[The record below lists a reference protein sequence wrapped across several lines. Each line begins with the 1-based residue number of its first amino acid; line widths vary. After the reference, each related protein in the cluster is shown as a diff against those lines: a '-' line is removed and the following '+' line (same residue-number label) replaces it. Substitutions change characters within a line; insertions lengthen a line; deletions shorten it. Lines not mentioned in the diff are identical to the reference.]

1 MFKENNTMAKAK
13 TTAIAK
19 AKINLPVD
27 VNAAMQAEM
36 EQIQKR
42 ISAPSGDRIMVTQGK
57 TFKLPNGSELDE
69 LEAVVVDFC
78 AANYYYTEAF
88 DRGNVI
94 PPACFALGL
103 EPAMLEASSN
113 SPDKQCASCA
123 ACWANQ
129 FGSSGKGK
137 ACQNTRLLALLTPDA
152 DAETPLYLLKVS
164 PTAIKNFDAHVNS
177 VANSFKMP
185 VRAVVTQITFSQES
199 EYATL
204 RFKTLRPADEDL
216 LIMAHGRLEE
226 ARKRL
231 LTEPDVSALKAANET
246 PKKVK
251 PKAKPAPMKAL
262 PKKVAGGKR

>member
-1 MFKENNTMAKAK
+1 MAKAQ

-19 AKINLPVD
+19 AKVNLPVD
-27 VNAAMQAEM
+27 VNAAMAAEM

-78 AANYYYTEAF
+78 AANFYYTEAY
-88 DRGNVI
+88 DRGNVV

-103 EPAMLEASSN
+103 EPAGLVASDN

-185 VRAVVTQITFSQES
+185 VRAVVTQISFSQES

-204 RFKTLRPADEDL
+204 CFKTLRPAEKDL
-216 LIMAHGRLEE
+216 LLMAHNRLEE

-231 LTEPDVSALKAANET
+231 LTEPDVSALKAASDT
-246 PKKVK
+246 
-251 PKAKPAPMKAL
+251 PKAKAKAKPKPAPVKAL
-262 PKKVAGGKR
+262 PKKVAAGGKR

>member
-1 MFKENNTMAKAK
+1 MAKAQ

-19 AKINLPVD
+19 AKVNLPVD
-27 VNAAMQAEM
+27 VNAAMAAEM

-69 LEAVVVDFC
+69 LEAIVVDFC
-78 AANYYYTEAF
+78 AANFYYTEAY
-88 DRGNVI
+88 DRGNVV

-103 EPAMLEASSN
+103 EPAGLVASDN

-185 VRAVVTQITFSQES
+185 VRAVVTQISFSQES

-204 RFKTLRPADEDL
+204 RFKTLRPAEKDL
-216 LIMAHGRLEE
+216 LLMAHNRLEE

-231 LTEPDVSALKAANET
+231 LTEPDVLALKAANDA
-246 PKKVK
+246 PKAKA
-251 PKAKPAPMKAL
+251 KAKPAPVKAL
-262 PKKVAGGKR
+262 PKKVAAGGKR

>member
-1 MFKENNTMAKAK
+1 MAKAK

-27 VNAAMQAEM
+27 VNAAMAAEM

-262 PKKVAGGKR
+262 PKKVAGGRR

>member
-1 MFKENNTMAKAK
+1 MAKAQ

-19 AKINLPVD
+19 AKVNLPVD
-27 VNAAMQAEM
+27 VNAAMAAEM

-42 ISAPSGDRIMVTQGK
+42 ISAPSGDHIMVTQGK

-69 LEAVVVDFC
+69 LEAIVVDFC
-78 AANYYYTEAF
+78 AANFYYTEAY
-88 DRGNVI
+88 DRGNVV

-103 EPAMLEASSN
+103 EPAGLVASDN

-185 VRAVVTQITFSQES
+185 VRAVVTQINFSQES

-204 RFKTLRPADEDL
+204 RFKTLRPAEKDL
-216 LIMAHGRLEE
+216 LLMAHNRLEE

-231 LTEPDVSALKAANET
+231 LTEPDVSALKAANDA
-246 PKKVK
+246 PKAKA
-251 PKAKPAPMKAL
+251 KAKPAPVKAL
-262 PKKVAGGKR
+262 PKKVAAGGKR

>member
-1 MFKENNTMAKAK
+1 MAKAKTTAK

-78 AANYYYTEAF
+78 AANFYYTEAY

-262 PKKVAGGKR
+262 PKKVVGGKR

>member
-1 MFKENNTMAKAK
+1 MAKAQ
-13 TTAIAK
+13 TTAVAK

-27 VNAAMQAEM
+27 VNAAMAAEM

-69 LEAVVVDFC
+69 LEAIVVDFC
-78 AANYYYTEAF
+78 AANFYYTEAY
-88 DRGNVI
+88 DRGNVT

-103 EPAMLEASSN
+103 EPAGLEASDN

-164 PTAIKNFDAHVNS
+164 PTAVKNFDAHVNS

-185 VRAVVTQITFSQES
+185 VRAVVTQISFSQES

-204 RFKTLRPADEDL
+204 RFKTLRPAEKDL
-216 LIMAHGRLEE
+216 LLVAHGRLEE

-231 LTEPDVSALKAANET
+231 LTEPDVSALKAANDA
-246 PKKVK
+246 PKKT
-251 PKAKPAPMKAL
+251 KAKPAPVKAL
-262 PKKVAGGKR
+262 PKKAAAGGKR

>member
-1 MFKENNTMAKAK
+1 
-13 TTAIAK
+13 
-19 AKINLPVD
+19 
-27 VNAAMQAEM
+27 
-36 EQIQKR
+36 
-42 ISAPSGDRIMVTQGK
+42 
-57 TFKLPNGSELDE
+57 
-69 LEAVVVDFC
+69 
-78 AANYYYTEAF
+78 
-88 DRGNVI
+88 
-94 PPACFALGL
+94 
-103 EPAMLEASSN
+103 
-113 SPDKQCASCA
+113 
-123 ACWANQ
+123 
-129 FGSSGKGK
+129 
-137 ACQNTRLLALLTPDA
+137 
-152 DAETPLYLLKVS
+152 
-164 PTAIKNFDAHVNS
+164 
-177 VANSFKMP
+177 MP

>member
-1 MFKENNTMAKAK
+1 MAKAQ

-19 AKINLPVD
+19 AKVNLPVD
-27 VNAAMQAEM
+27 VNAAMAAEM

-69 LEAVVVDFC
+69 LEAIVVDFC
-78 AANYYYTEAF
+78 AANFYYTEAY
-88 DRGNVI
+88 DRGNVV

-103 EPAMLEASSN
+103 EPAGLVASDN

-185 VRAVVTQITFSQES
+185 VRAVVTQISFSQES

-204 RFKTLRPADEDL
+204 RFKTLRPAEKDL
-216 LIMAHGRLEE
+216 LLMAHNRLEE

-231 LTEPDVSALKAANET
+231 LTEPDVSALKAANDA
-246 PKKVK
+246 PKAKAK
-251 PKAKPAPMKAL
+251 AKAKAKPAPVKAL
-262 PKKVAGGKR
+262 PKKVAAGGKR

>member
-1 MFKENNTMAKAK
+1 MAKAK

-27 VNAAMQAEM
+27 VNAAMAAEM

>member
-1 MFKENNTMAKAK
+1 MAKAQ

-19 AKINLPVD
+19 AKVNLPVD
-27 VNAAMQAEM
+27 VNAAMAAEM

-78 AANYYYTEAF
+78 AANFYYTEAY
-88 DRGNVI
+88 DRGNVV

-103 EPAMLEASSN
+103 EPAGLVASDN

-129 FGSSGKGK
+129 FGSNGKGK

-185 VRAVVTQITFSQES
+185 VRAVVTQISFSQES

-204 RFKTLRPADEDL
+204 RFKTLRPAEKDL
-216 LIMAHGRLEE
+216 LLVAHNRLEE

-231 LTEPDVSALKAANET
+231 LTEPDVSALKAASDT
-246 PKKVK
+246 PKAKA
-251 PKAKPAPMKAL
+251 KAKPAPVKAL
-262 PKKVAGGKR
+262 PKKVAAGGKR

>member
-1 MFKENNTMAKAK
+1 MAKAK

>member
-1 MFKENNTMAKAK
+1 MAKAK

-231 LTEPDVSALKAANET
+231 LTEPDVSALKAANDT